1 MHLNEYATQRIY
13 QSGIAP
19 MQNDLDSI
27 RIAVTS
33 DSISNRNH
41 IQRAMEQSG
50 LHVILN
56 EPLTP
61 SLFKKLEE
69 IHTDVL
75 LLDVEPITEDRL
87 EYLDRLLEESE
98 IPIIIND
105 VSALTLNE
113 PKEFKKWHTTLL
125 RKISEITGRSG
136 WNECV
141 LQPRYSAINVE
152 SNELAKNVWV
162 LGASLGGPDAVKR
175 FLNALPDGLPV
186 AFVLAQHLGAN
197 FVSLLA
203 EQLDRCTPFKVLV
216 PSNGH
221 VFRHQEV
228 LVVPTD
234 MRMTIN
240 PIGAVEMK
248 PVEEKTQ
255 YAPSIDMVIR
265 DMAQR
270 YKKNAGAIIFSGM
283 CDDGVKGC
291 QVMQQIGGK
300 IWTQDALSC
309 VISAMRDNVAKS
321 VQVEY
326 SNTPE
331 KLAEHMV
338 QYFAQ

>member
-1 MHLNEYATQRIY
+1 MNEITTQQFF
-13 QSGIAP
+13 QSGMTP
-19 MQNDLDSI
+19 MRNELDSV

-61 SLFKKLEE
+61 ALLKKLSE
-69 IHTDVL
+69 IDTDVL

-87 EYLDRLLEESE
+87 EYLDRLLEEAS

-113 PKEFKKWHTTLL
+113 PKEFKKWHNTLL

-136 WNECV
+136 WNECT
-141 LQPRYSAINVE
+141 LQPRYSAINVDN
-152 SNELAKNVWV
+152 NELAKNVWV

-175 FLNALPDGLPV
+175 FLNVLPDGLPV

-203 EQLDRCTPFKVLV
+203 EQLDRCTPFKVIV
-216 PSNGH
+216 PNNGH

-228 LVVPTD
+228 LVMPTD
-234 MRMTIN
+234 TRMTIN
-240 PIGAVEMK
+240 PIGAVELQ

-265 DMAQR
+265 DIAQR

-291 QVMQQIGGK
+291 QVLQQLGGR
-300 IWTQDALSC
+300 IWTQDSSSC
-309 VISAMRDNVAKS
+309 VISAMRDNVAQA
-321 VQVEY
+321 VDVEF
-326 SNTPE
+326 SATPE
-331 KLAEHMV
+331 KLAEHLV
-338 QYFAQ
+338 QCFA